1 MHSIPSGWMDVL
13 SVEHTIAANARIAG
27 IDHYNSDLFSV
38 RTHYGAFGN
47 GTIGIGNC
55 VAKEIDLVLKPNGE
69 FPRMAE
75 ISLSIRPETDIGSA
89 LLHEYTV
96 VGMYNIPA
104 LGLKTGVE
112 YTVILEGI
120 TYKCVAGSFQ
130 NGDYTFVFLQSDM
143 FQLIEYPEELH
154 NNVTVEFKLLKDPGT
169 RNPKISIYAPIS
181 VNWMTQ
187 GKYYIDTRD
196 VDEVTGLMTIHGYD
210 AMLKAE
216 EKFLTDDDIGS
227 WPRTTHQVVAN
238 IASRLGVVYDTG
250 FAMNGYMVS
259 YPGDLTM
266 REVLGHIA
274 AAHGGNWVITDNN
287 WLRLIPFSRDTG
299 SIDIGNLAVTLE
311 TSDSVPSYTGVRVF
325 YDDEHAFFSGTE
337 ENVLEVE
344 IPWATQIIADNILR
358 NVSGYIYKP
367 FKATG
372 AMLPFGSEIGDTIKV
387 GNITSRLW
395 EIDTTYDALCA
406 SDISAPFHSE
416 IDHEFP
422 YMTKQARAL
431 KRKVSLGQSYYGT
444 KISRANGL
452 EVIKT
457 ASDGTEKSRAKLNS
471 DVLAFYNDDGEEA
484 LYFDAAAGRYRFR
497 GDVEV
502 TGGAMNI
509 NGNFIVDEDGNLTIN
524 GNINLSGGTITWGG
538 NLPPSGISSDQAKT
552 LITEELVASPRIEGA
567 NIYGGAFYDQNEIGR
582 LRLSYS
588 NSIPEMNYSKLVDGV
603 TRTVFKAWS
612 FGDVAYCG
620 LLGWNA
626 WYSKYEDI
634 NTYKDHKGDYSS
646 ITYAVGKHVFEDD
659 VVFQYKVDFSDATV
673 TGLDI
678 VFG

>member
-1 MHSIPSGWMDVL
+1 MHSIPSGWLDVL

-38 RTHYGAFGN
+38 RTHHGAFGN

-55 VAKEIDLVLKPNGE
+55 VAKEIDLVLNPNGE

-75 ISLSIRPETDIGSA
+75 ISLSIRPETDLGSA
-89 LLHEYTV
+89 LLHEHTV

-104 LGLKTGVE
+104 LGLKVGVE

-154 NNVTVEFKLLKDPGT
+154 NNVPVEFKLLKDPGT
-169 RNPKISIYAPIS
+169 RNPKISIYAPLS
-181 VNWMTQ
+181 VDWMAQ

-227 WPRTTHQVVAN
+227 WPRTTHQIVAN

-367 FKATG
+367 FRATG

-387 GNITSRLW
+387 GGITSRLW
-395 EIDTTYDALCA
+395 EIDTTYDALCV
-406 SDISAPFHSE
+406 SDISAPFYSE

-471 DVLAFYNDDGEEA
+471 DVLAFYNDDGAEA
-484 LYFDAAAGRYRFR
+484 LYFDAASGKYRFR
-497 GDVEV
+497 GDVQI
-502 TGGAMNI
+502 TGGTMNI
-509 NGNFIVDEDGNLTIN
+509 NDKFVVDESGNLTLK
-524 GNINLSGGTITWGG
+524 GNINLSEGKITWGQNYPG
-538 NLPPSGISSDQAKT
+538 GGGLTEDEVEEIAST
-552 LITEELVASPRIEGA
+552 VITNELVSAPTIMGA
-567 NIYGGAFYDQNEIGR
+567 KVYGGAYYDSYGGGKLE
-582 LRLSYS
+582 LSYAS
-588 NSIPEMNYSKLVDGV
+588 YPLLNFSGDVDGAYKSGF
-603 TRTVFKAWS
+603 TVGILPDDGYVGITVGNGVAWES
-612 FGDVAYCG
+612 NVDSYWSDGG
-620 LLGWNA
+620 G
-626 WYSKYEDI
+626 S
-634 NTYKDHKGDYSS
+634 
-646 ITYAVGKHVFEDD
+646 YAD
-659 VVFQYKVDFSDATV
+659 VVATGVHTFIHRVVFTGTVDFSNATV
-673 TGLDI
+673 IGL
-678 VFG
+678 

>member
-1 MHSIPSGWMDVL
+1 MHSIPSGWLDVL

-55 VAKEIDLVLKPNGE
+55 VAKEINLVLKPNGE

-75 ISLSIRPETDIGSA
+75 ISLSIRPETDLGSA

-169 RNPKISIYAPIS
+169 NNPKISIYAPLS
-181 VNWMTQ
+181 VDWMAQ

-274 AAHGGNWVITDNN
+274 AAHGGNWVITDSN

-299 SIDIGNLAVTLE
+299 SIDIGNRAVTLD

-452 EVIKT
+452 EVTKT
-457 ASDGTEKSRAKLNS
+457 EADGSEKSRVKLNS
-471 DVLAFYNDDGEEA
+471 DILAFYNDDGAEA
-484 LYFDAAAGRYRFR
+484 LYFDASVGRYRFR
-497 GDVEV
+497 GDVEI
-502 TGGAMNI
+502 TGGTMNI
-509 NGNFIVDEDGNLTIN
+509 NNNFVVDEEGNLTLK
-524 GNINLSGGTITWGG
+524 GNINLSEGKITWGQNYPG
-538 NLPPSGISSDQAKT
+538 GGGLTEDEVEEIAST
-552 LITEELVASPRIEGA
+552 VITSELVAAPTIKA
-567 NIYGGAFYDQNEIGR
+567 AKFYGGEFIGSFKGEEFTVDSEDSSGSFNLYGKFQNDKYHFFEISYYEGEGPYIHIDSPGGGFMYLGGNASA
-582 LRLSYS
+582 LRVESAIYF
-588 NSIPEMNYSKLVDGV
+588 NGV
-603 TRTVFKAWS
+603 
-612 FGDVAYCG
+612 
-620 LLGWNA
+620 
-626 WYSKYEDI
+626 
-634 NTYKDHKGDYSS
+634 
-646 ITYAVGKHVFEDD
+646 
-659 VVFQYKVDFSDATV
+659 VDFSNATV
-673 TGLDI
+673 IGL
-678 VFG
+678 